1 MVVGVER
8 DFEEL
13 YALHA
18 GAVRGYAMRRCD
30 PETADDIVADVFL
43 VAWRRRAELP
53 EEPLPWLLGTAR
65 LVLANHVRAQ
75 SRRVRLHDRLA
86 AEPTIAVAPAHADG
100 RESAHLRAALA
111 SLSERDRELLLLMAW
126 EGLELRQAAEVLGVR
141 PNTLAVRFH
150 RARRRLSAA
159 LEAHEADD
167 GSERAP
173 IVHVEISR

>member
-1 MVVGVER
+1 MVRAER

-30 PETADDIVADVFL
+30 SETADDVVADVFL

-53 EEPLPWLLGTAR
+53 DEPLPWLLGTAR
-65 LVLANHVRAQ
+65 HVLANHARGQ
-75 SRRVRLHDRLA
+75 SRRVRLQDRLA
-86 AEPTIAVAPAHADG
+86 AQPASVAAPAHADS
-100 RESAHLRAALA
+100 RESAHLRAALE

-126 EGLELRQAAEVLGVR
+126 EGLELQQAAEVLGVR

-159 LEAHEADD
+159 LKAEEADD

-173 IVHVEISR
+173 IVHVEVSR

>member
-1 MVVGVER
+1 VGVDE
-8 DFEEL
+8 DFEAL

-30 PETADDIVADVFL
+30 PETADDVVSDVFL
-43 VAWRRRAELP
+43 VAWRRRDELP
-53 EEPLPWLLGTAR
+53 DEPLPWLLATAR
-65 LVLANHVRAQ
+65 RVLANHARGQ
-75 SRRVRLHDRLA
+75 SRRVRLRDRLA
-86 AEPTIAVAPAHADG
+86 AQPTAVAVPAHADRG
-100 RESAHLRAALA
+100 EPARLHAALA

-126 EGLELRQAAEVLGVR
+126 EGLELRQAAEVLGIR

-167 GSERAP
+167 GSGRAP
-173 IVHVEISR
+173 IVHVEVSP

>member
-1 MVVGVER
+1 VAAEL
-8 DFEEL
+8 DFEQL

-30 PETADDIVADVFL
+30 PETADDVVADVFL
-43 VAWRRRAELP
+43 VAWRRRAEAP
-53 EEPLPWLLGTAR
+53 EEPLPWLLGIAR
-65 LVLANHVRAQ
+65 RVLANHARGQ

-86 AEPTIAVAPAHADG
+86 AEPTVAAAPAHADG
-100 RESAHLRAALA
+100 RGSARLTAAL
-111 SLSERDRELLLLMAW
+111 SRLSERDRELLVLMAG
-126 EGLELRQAAEVLGVR
+126 EGLELQQAAEVLGVR

-173 IVHVEISR
+173 VAHVEVSR

>member
-1 MVVGVER
+1 L
-8 DFEEL
+8 DFEQL
-13 YALHA
+13 YAVHA

-30 PETADDIVADVFL
+30 PETADDVVADVFL

-53 EEPLPWLLGTAR
+53 AEPLPWLLGIAR
-65 LVLANHVRAQ
+65 RVLANHARGQ

-86 AEPTIAVAPAHADG
+86 AQPTAAAAPADD
-100 RESAHLRAALA
+100 RSSARLNAALA
-111 SLSERDRELLLLMAW
+111 RLSERDRELLLLMAW
-126 EGLELRQAAEVLGVR
+126 EGLELQQAAEVLGVR

-159 LEAHEADD
+159 LEAVQADD

-173 IVHVEISR
+173 IVHVEVPR

>member
-1 MVVGVER
+1 VGVEQ
-8 DFEEL
+8 DFEAL

-30 PETADDIVADVFL
+30 VETADDVVADVFL
-43 VAWRRRAELP
+43 AAWRRRAELP
-53 EEPLPWLLGTAR
+53 EQPLPWLLGTAR
-65 LVLANHVRAQ
+65 HVLANHARGQ
-75 SRRVRLHDRLA
+75 SRRLRLHDRLA
-86 AEPTIAVAPAHADG
+86 AEPTIVAAPAHADG
-100 RESAHLRAALA
+100 RESARLRAALS

-159 LEAHEADD
+159 LEAYEADD
-167 GSERAP
+167 GFERAP
-173 IVHVEISR
+173 IAHVEVSR

>member
-1 MVVGVER
+1 MGGEL
-8 DFEEL
+8 DFEQL

-30 PETADDIVADVFL
+30 PETADDVVADVFL

-53 EEPLPWLLGTAR
+53 EEALPWLLGIAR
-65 LVLANHVRAQ
+65 RVLANHARGQ
-75 SRRVRLHDRLA
+75 SRRVRLQDRLA
-86 AEPTIAVAPAHADG
+86 AQPAASGAPTPAEDKA
-100 RESAHLRAALA
+100 SARLNAALA
-111 SLSERDRELLLLMAW
+111 RLSERDRELLLLMAW

-159 LEAHEADD
+159 LEAVEADD

-173 IVHVEISR
+173 IVHVEVSR

>member
-1 MVVGVER
+1 MVGVER
-8 DFEEL
+8 DFEAL

-30 PETADDIVADVFL
+30 PETADDVVADVFL

-53 EEPLPWLLGTAR
+53 KEPLPWLLGIAR
-65 LVLANHVRAQ
+65 HVLANHARGQ

-86 AEPTIAVAPAHADG
+86 AEPVMVATPAPAGG
-100 RESAHLRAALA
+100 RGSARLRAALA

-173 IVHVEISR
+173 IAHVEVSR

>member
-1 MVVGVER
+1 MDVGVEQ
-8 DFEEL
+8 DFEQL
-13 YALHA
+13 YARHA

-30 PETADDIVADVFL
+30 PETADDVVADVFL

-65 LVLANHVRAQ
+65 HVMANHARGQ

-86 AEPTIAVAPAHADG
+86 AEPAIVAQPAQAEG
-100 RESAHLRAALA
+100 RESARVRAALS

-159 LEAHEADD
+159 LEAED
-167 GSERAP
+167 GSERAS
-173 IVHVEISR
+173 ITHVEISR

>member
-1 MVVGVER
+1 MVGVEQE
-8 DFEEL
+8 FEAL

-30 PETADDIVADVFL
+30 PETADDVVADVFL
-43 VAWRRRAELP
+43 VAWRRREELP
-53 EEPLPWLLGTAR
+53 KEPLPWLLSTAR
-65 LVLANHVRAQ
+65 RVLANHARGH

-86 AEPTIAVAPAHADG
+86 AEPASVAAPAHP
-100 RESAHLRAALA
+100 ESARLRAALD

-141 PNTLAVRFH
+141 RNTLAVRFH

-159 LEAHEADD
+159 LEAHEAD
-167 GSERAP
+167 GGPERAP
-173 IVHVEISR
+173 IAHMEVSQ

>member
-1 MVVGVER
+1 VGGEL
-8 DFEEL
+8 DFEQL

-53 EEPLPWLLGTAR
+53 EEALPWLLGIAR
-65 LVLANHVRAQ
+65 RVLANHARGQ
-75 SRRVRLHDRLA
+75 SRRVRLQDRLA
-86 AEPTIAVAPAHADG
+86 AQPAAAAAPTHAEDKA
-100 RESAHLRAALA
+100 SARLDVALA
-111 SLSERDRELLLLMAW
+111 RLSERDRELLLLMAW

-159 LEAHEADD
+159 LEAVEADD

-173 IVHVEISR
+173 IVHVEVSR